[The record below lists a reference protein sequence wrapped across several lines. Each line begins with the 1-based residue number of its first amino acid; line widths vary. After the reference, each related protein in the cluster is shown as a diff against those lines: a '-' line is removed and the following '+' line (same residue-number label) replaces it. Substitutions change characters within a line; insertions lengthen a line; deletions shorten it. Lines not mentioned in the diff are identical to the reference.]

1 MEKTYRWT
9 EEDMQ
14 QAIIFAQENAAFLK
28 LTIAHQFNVNEVTLR
43 RRVKH
48 TQQPRD
54 QAHEDQQLLPFGEEN
69 AIVDWYIKMADL
81 GLPVYIPMLR
91 AMAILI
97 L

>member
-1 MEKTYRWT
+1 MAKTNRWT

-14 QAIIFAQENAAFLK
+14 RALCFAQENAALPK
-28 LTIAHQFNVNEVTLR
+28 STIAHQFNANEVTPR